1 MQSLE
6 EILESVGFFF
16 RLKENIHIFILA
28 TCSISCRRLIA
39 FHRLVLACQ
48 CEALSF
54 HCPHTNGTVFLNTGV
69 MASHRA
75 CKAYGRGRW
84 WLISGI
90 CSNSDS
96 WHPTS
101 QPLIRTACSVMD
113 ITQPLSEGVGLTGEM
128 SHDPMRLSPKTQL
141 LPLSRKNCYHFRRGQ
156 RINMPSRKT
165 TARPASGVL

>member
-1 MQSLE
+1 MQSLD

-16 RLKENIHIFILA
+16 RLKENIHIVTLA
-28 TCSISCRRLIA
+28 TCSISCRRLTA

-75 CKAYGRGRW
+75 CEAYGRGRW

-113 ITQPLSEGVGLTGEM
+113 ITQPLSEGVGLTGGNEPR
-128 SHDPMRLSPKTQL
+128 SHETVTV
-141 LPLSRKNCYHFRRGQ
+141 
-156 RINMPSRKT
+156 IT
-165 TARPASGVL
+165 SGGVKE